1 MTTTNNPREI
11 AFNGVRLRFDS
22 KKSFDEL
29 VSALLADVGEK
40 PLMIDDLPA
49 KFDSWESYKAEVESH
64 VGPSGFI
71 LFAVMNHGA
80 WIKKVQI
87 QKKVLR
93 VVIGNP
99 LLAITM
105 LRHDLTAGLF
115 APVELILIEE
125 DDDQSSLTYVRPS
138 SLMVVETN
146 EPLLA
151 AARELDAKLQALAA
165 KVTATKATGP
175 LAVLEAA
182 FKIIPGKETDFLA
195 YQASVVPLAAAQPG
209 FRAAYSG
216 PVWDSTWVYFGA
228 RFDSEEQ
235 MNAWLRWARSAFL
248 LFLRC
253 RRISSNV
260 MMAAMSFRT
269 LNARQLVE
277 KVVGGTKYDDA
288 EEVKVR
294 DAA

>member
-1 MTTTNNPREI
+1 MTTPNPREI
-11 AFNGVRLRFDS
+11 PFNGVRLRFDS
-22 KKSFDEL
+22 KKRFDEL

-40 PLMIDDLPA
+40 PLMIDELPA

-93 VVIGNP
+93 LVIGNP

-105 LRHDLTAGLF
+105 MRHDLTAGLF

-125 DDDQSSLTYVRPS
+125 DEDQSSLTYVRPS

-151 AARELDAKLQALAA
+151 AARELDTKLQSLASR
-165 KVTATKATGP
+165 VTNG
-175 LAVLEAA
+175 
-182 FKIIPGKETDFLA
+182 
-195 YQASVVPLAAAQPG
+195 
-209 FRAAYSG
+209 
-216 PVWDSTWVYFGA
+216 
-228 RFDSEEQ
+228 
-235 MNAWLRWARSAFL
+235 WAGG
-248 LFLRC
+248 RC
-253 RRISSNV
+253 HN
-260 MMAAMSFRT
+260 
-269 LNARQLVE
+269 
-277 KVVGGTKYDDA
+277 
-288 EEVKVR
+288 
-294 DAA
+294 